1 MNAMIKLTTYCK
13 STKDTAQNC
22 FEIFCH
28 FLLIWEAAV
37 VLQGKNNRIPTN
49 SENLSVTIALHLME
63 CFIRY
68 AGTNK

>member
-1 MNAMIKLTTYCK
+1 MNAMIKRTTYCK

-37 VLQGKNNRIPTN
+37 VLQGKNNRIPT
-49 SENLSVTIALHLME
+49 
-63 CFIRY
+63 
-68 AGTNK
+68 KQ